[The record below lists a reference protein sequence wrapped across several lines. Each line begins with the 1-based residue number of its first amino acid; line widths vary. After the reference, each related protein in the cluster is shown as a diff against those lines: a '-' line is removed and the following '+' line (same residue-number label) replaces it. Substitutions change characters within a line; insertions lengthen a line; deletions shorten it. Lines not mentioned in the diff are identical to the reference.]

1 MKHLIIFDMR
11 CQSNA
16 QQHVLGKL
24 NLWKQSNLEVL
35 SHLKIF
41 AIQTDVFGSP
51 PTFDSYSRMKK
62 KQNFSEVTPILMNSL
77 APRQIW
83 NNRTNVTY
91 ISNLFRR
98 LEVRKIF
105 WLFRIKS
112 FLEILIMLCF
122 LCSVLLIPQ
131 NLLLVI
137 LIVIVIFV
145 QFTSH
150 CTSWHGQIKWGLF
163 QNICWGEYK

>member
-1 MKHLIIFDMR
+1 MKHLIIFVMR

-41 AIQTDVFGSP
+41 GIQTDVFGSP
-51 PTFDSYSRMKK
+51 PIFDSYSRMQK
-62 KQNFSEVTPILMNSL
+62 KQKISEVTPILMNSR

-105 WLFRIKS
+105 WLFRVKR
-112 FLEILIMLCF
+112 FLEILVMVCF
-122 LCSVLLIPQ
+122 LHSFLLIPQ
-131 NLLLVI
+131 YLLLTI
-137 LIVIVIFV
+137 LIVAVIF
-145 QFTSH
+145 
-150 CTSWHGQIKWGLF
+150 I
-163 QNICWGEYK
+163 